1 VDKQPQ
7 ERIMP
12 DGRTT
17 DEDAQHCAT
26 AVDVVVV
33 GAGPAGLCFAR
44 ALAGSGLGVTLIEQ
58 QPRAALAEAAFDGR
72 EIALTHASR
81 RILEKLGVWDRL
93 DPAEI
98 SALRDAKVMDGHSP
112 FALTFAT
119 GSARGEDLG
128 WLVPNHLI
136 RRAAWDSVQGQDGL
150 QVLDQASVRGIVP
163 GGTYSEV
170 ILADGR
176 RLHARLVVAADS
188 RFSSTRRL
196 LGIGARLRDFGKS
209 MLVCRMQI
217 EVPHKHT
224 AWEWFG
230 YGRTMALLPLNG
242 DQASA
247 VITLPPRQ
255 IEALL
260 AQDDATFG
268 RSISTFFDHRLGAMT
283 PAARPIAYPLVG
295 VYANAFVG
303 ERCALIGDAAVGMHP
318 VTAHGFNLGLQSQD
332 RLSAVLRRATE
343 RGTDIA
349 APAGLASY
357 ERGHRLA
364 SRPLY
369 EATNAIATLYTD
381 DRLPARMLRRA
392 GLRLAHGVA
401 PFRQLIAAHL
411 TQSSG

>member
-1 VDKQPQ
+1 MPEQP
-7 ERIMP
+7 
-12 DGRTT
+12 
-17 DEDAQHCAT
+17 
-26 AVDVVVV
+26 VDVVVV

-44 ALAGSGLGVTLIEQ
+44 ALAGSGLQVALVEQ

-81 RILEKLGVWDRL
+81 QILETLGIWQRL

-98 SALRDAKVMDGHSP
+98 SPLRDAKVMDGSSP
-112 FALTFAT
+112 FALTFAAT
-119 GSARGEDLG
+119 QRDTQDLG

-136 RRAAWDSVQGQDGL
+136 RRAAWASVQDQPGL
-150 QVLDQASVRGIVP
+150 QILDETRVAGIVP
-163 GGTYSEV
+163 GAGRSVVT
-170 ILADGR
+170 LADGR
-176 RLHARLVVAADS
+176 RLAARLVVAADS
-188 RFSSTRRL
+188 RFSSTRRM
-196 LGIGARLRDFGKS
+196 LGIGARMRDFGKS

-217 EVPHKHT
+217 EVPHQHT

-255 IEALL
+255 IEALM
-260 AQDDATFG
+260 AQEPARFG
-268 RSISTFFDHRLGAMT
+268 HSISGLFEQRLGAMV
-283 PAARPIAYPLVG
+283 PSAAPVAYPLVG
-295 VYANAFVG
+295 VYAHAFVG
-303 ERCALIGDAAVGMHP
+303 DRCALIGDAAVGMHP
-318 VTAHGFNLGLQSQD
+318 VTAHGFNLGLAGAH
-332 RLSAVLRRATE
+332 RLARVLNQAAA
-343 RGTDIA
+343 RGGDIG
-349 APAGLASY
+349 APAGLASF

-411 TQSSG
+411 TQRDARV

>member
-1 VDKQPQ
+1 MSDASPQ
-7 ERIMP
+7 QQ
-12 DGRTT
+12 RTP
-17 DEDAQHCAT
+17 EQS
-26 AVDVVVV
+26 VDVVVV

-44 ALAGSGLGVTLIEQ
+44 SLADSGLSVTLVEQ
-58 QPRAALAEAAFDGR
+58 QPLAALAQPAFDGR

-81 RILEKLGVWDRL
+81 QILETLGIWARL

-98 SALRDAKVMDGHSP
+98 SPLRDAKVMDGGSP
-112 FALTFAT
+112 FALTFAAT
-119 GSARGEDLG
+119 QRDGVDLG

-136 RRAAWDSVQGQDGL
+136 RRAAWDSVQGQRGL
-150 QVLDQASVRGIVP
+150 QVLDETRVAGVVAGPRHSVV
-163 GGTYSEV
+163 T
-170 ILADGR
+170 LADGR
-176 RLHARLVVAADS
+176 RLAARLVVAADS
-188 RFSSTRRL
+188 RFSSTRRM
-196 LGIGARLRDFGKS
+196 LGIGARMRDFGKS

-217 EVPHKHT
+217 EVPHQHT

-260 AQDDATFG
+260 AQDEDGFG
-268 RSISTFFDHRLGAMT
+268 RSIGTFFEHRLGAMRPT
-283 PAARPIAYPLVG
+283 ARPQAYPLVG

-303 ERCALIGDAAVGMHP
+303 DRCALIGDAAVGMHP
-318 VTAHGFNLGLQSQD
+318 VTAHGFNLGLLSQL
-332 RLSAVLRRATE
+332 RLATILTRAAA
-343 RGTDIA
+343 RGSDIA
-349 APAGLASY
+349 APRGLAAY

-369 EATNAIATLYTD
+369 EATNAIAALYTD
-381 DRLPARMLRRA
+381 DRLPARVLRRA

-411 TQSSG
+411 TQR

>member
-1 VDKQPQ
+1 MPEQP
-7 ERIMP
+7 
-12 DGRTT
+12 
-17 DEDAQHCAT
+17 
-26 AVDVVVV
+26 VDVVVV

-44 ALAGSGLGVTLIEQ
+44 ALAGSGLQVALVEQ
-58 QPRAALAEAAFDGR
+58 QPRAALADAAFDGR

-81 RILEKLGVWDRL
+81 QILEALGIWQRL

-98 SALRDAKVMDGHSP
+98 SPLRDAKVMDGRSP
-112 FALTFAT
+112 FALTFAAT
-119 GSARGEDLG
+119 QRDTQDLG

-136 RRAAWDSVQGQDGL
+136 RRAAWASVQDQPGL
-150 QVLDQASVRGIVP
+150 QLLDETRVAGVVP
-163 GGTYSEV
+163 GAGRSVVTLV
-170 ILADGR
+170 DGR
-176 RLHARLVVAADS
+176 RLAARLVVAADS
-188 RFSSTRRL
+188 RFSSTRRM
-196 LGIGARLRDFGKS
+196 LGIGARMRDFGKS

-217 EVPHKHT
+217 EVPHQHT

-255 IEALL
+255 IEALM
-260 AQDDATFG
+260 AQDPARFG
-268 RSISTFFDHRLGAMT
+268 QSITDLFEQRLGAMV
-283 PAARPIAYPLVG
+283 PSAAPVAYPLVG

-303 ERCALIGDAAVGMHP
+303 DRCALIGDAAVGMHP
-318 VTAHGFNLGLQSQD
+318 VTAHGFNLGLAGAH
-332 RLSAVLRRATE
+332 RLATVLNQAAA
-343 RGTDIA
+343 RGGDIG
-349 APAGLASY
+349 APAGLASF

-392 GLRLAHGVA
+392 GLRLAHGVT

-411 TQSSG
+411 TQREARV